1 MEIYYRW
8 DNVKNEILKQIQ
20 NIGFEQIIMHINK
33 GGLIDI
39 IEHPNQNRYPNQK
52 MLVVNVNEYIYL
64 VPFVEEDQNVY
75 FLKTIMPSR
84 KATKKYK
91 RGEK

>member
-8 DNVKNEILKQIQ
+8 DNVKNEILKQIR

-84 KATKKYK
+84 KVTKKYK